1 MLQFTNGVTQGKQ
14 TKNENCIKPNN
25 CQKETFTLFVDG
37 NIDQNEGTLSATFS
51 VFKLTTKL

>member
-14 TKNENCIKPNN
+14 TKNENCIIPNN
-25 CQKETFTLFVDG
+25 CQKEAFTLFVDD

-51 VFKLTTKL
+51 VLN